1 MPDCNKC
8 PDYDRL
14 IVDYDD
20 KSKRLRIYRAAL
32 IEACNGD
39 SKKVS
44 ELYQK
49 HAELRSTL
57 ISENDKCPNCGRT
70 KAKDG
75 YERVERHK

>member
-1 MPDCNKC
+1 MPDCNQC
-8 PDYDRL
+8 PDYDKL
-14 IVDYDD
+14 KTDYDD

-49 HAELRSTL
+49 HAELREDTRTL
-57 ISENDKCPNCGRT
+57 TEKIQD
-70 KAKDG
+70 AL
-75 YERVERHK
+75 VEKRL

>member
-1 MPDCNKC
+1 MRDHRKELSMPDCNKC

-14 IVDYDD
+14 KVDYDD
-20 KSKRLRIYRAAL
+20 KSKRMRIYRAAL

-49 HAELRSTL
+49 HAELREPKS
-57 ISENDKCPNCGRT
+57 
-70 KAKDG
+70 A
-75 YERVERHK
+75 